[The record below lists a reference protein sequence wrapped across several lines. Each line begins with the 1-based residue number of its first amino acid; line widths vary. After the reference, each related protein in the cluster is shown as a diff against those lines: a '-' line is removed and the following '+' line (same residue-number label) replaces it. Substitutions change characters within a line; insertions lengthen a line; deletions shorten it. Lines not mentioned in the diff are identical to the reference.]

1 MLVSSYKV
9 KNKYWRLQT
18 LEEYAY
24 FSIFA
29 TFCSRSGKQTSSV
42 FLCHARSVMMLIQW
56 ILKYASSYD
65 TILKYNNDN
74 NLALNAAYMSNMLK
88 ILNII

>member
-1 MLVSSYKV
+1 
-9 KNKYWRLQT
+9 
-18 LEEYAY
+18 
-24 FSIFA
+24 
-29 TFCSRSGKQTSSV
+29 
-42 FLCHARSVMMLIQW
+42 MLIQW